1 VSLGTVTAHERTF
14 TPVNATQDWAS
25 WSAVGAEKPVLGV
38 MLMDV
43 LLQFYFCPSGQLAAR
58 RRSVLGESMTV
69 VPPTAGLRRRS
80 QGSTICATTRE
91 GSVDRVGLNVVPCL
105 GEERIGCGDTQRQQ
119 QSWWSPR
126 LRAGAAILGHQGED
140 EPIAQQVCGTLREK
154 YRCLV
159 IGGQFDCLRGQL
171 PADGCQTLE
180 GHSGTIEA
188 VRGPHEGAGG

>member
-1 VSLGTVTAHERTF
+1 MSLGTVTAHERTF

-38 MLMDV
+38 MPMDV

-105 GEERIGCGDTQRQQ
+105 GEERIGCGDTQATTTEFVEPTLANWHGNSGPLGGGRTNR
-119 QSWWSPR
+119 SAVGI
-126 LRAGAAILGHQGED
+126 LRG
-140 EPIAQQVCGTLREK
+140 K
-154 YRCLV
+154 NRCLV
-159 IGGQFDCLRGQL
+159 IGGQFDCLRVQL

-180 GHSGTIEA
+180 GHSGALEA
-188 VRGPHEGAGG
+188 VRGPHEAADG